1 MFESLPEVKVM
12 RDPIHEYIHVD
23 KKVIW
28 DCINSPEFQRLR
40 RIHQLGPAMYV
51 YHSAEHS
58 RFSHSLGVY
67 EITRRMIEEVIPKE
81 NLSEFDRMSVMC
93 AALLHDLGHGPFSH
107 SFEQLSRVSHEE
119 FTVAIIGSDSEIFNI
134 LSKAH
139 RDLPQAVIDI
149 IMYEY
154 KNPLLT
160 QIISSQLDA
169 DRMDYLLRDAYFSGT
184 SYGKFDLE
192 RLLRTM
198 RVVDNKLVI
207 KRSGVHTVEDYIM
220 ARYHMYWQVY
230 YHPVSRSV
238 EALLYGFFKRLKY
251 LYHEEADSLEG
262 LEIMIPFLKGQYVSN
277 QEFFM
282 MDEAS
287 FLHILK
293 LAMKHPDS
301 ILSDFAD
308 RIINRK
314 LFEYV
319 DVKSEA
325 QVELIKQKIQAK
337 GYDTDYYLYFENL
350 SQIPYYPYAIKE
362 KSLIW
367 IVDEDN
373 NLMELSAASNIVR
386 AITIGK
392 EKEEN
397 KLFFPKECA

>member
-325 QVELIKQKIQAK
+325 QVELIKQKIQVK

-373 NLMELSAASNIVR
+373 NLMELSSASNIVR

>member
-373 NLMELSAASNIVR
+373 NLMELSSASNIVR